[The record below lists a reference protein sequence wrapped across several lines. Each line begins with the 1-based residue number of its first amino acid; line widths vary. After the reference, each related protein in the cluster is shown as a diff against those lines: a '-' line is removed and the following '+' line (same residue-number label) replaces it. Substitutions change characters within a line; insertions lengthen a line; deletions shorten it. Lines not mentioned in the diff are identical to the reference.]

1 MTLAASTS
9 KAARGSD
16 SSTGRR
22 SRGLGSVWSFGSQVE
37 ISSLAREKFGCRE
50 RVVKVSAH
58 ERVRESASVDEMV
71 AGLGPDRRGGFELR
85 DWQHPPSGPLPPQH
99 PDGAAL
105 PDREAA
111 SDLQKRV
118 LLGSERH

>member
-9 KAARGSD
+9 RAARESD
-16 SSTGRR
+16 CSTGRK
-22 SRGLGSVWSFGSQVE
+22 SRGLGNVWSFGSQVE
-37 ISSLAREKFGCRE
+37 ISSLAREKFGWRE

-58 ERVRESASVDEMV
+58 ERVRESALDEVV
-71 AGLGPDRRGGFELR
+71 AGLGADRCGGLGLR

-99 PDGAAL
+99 PEGAAL
-105 PDREAA
+105 ADREAA